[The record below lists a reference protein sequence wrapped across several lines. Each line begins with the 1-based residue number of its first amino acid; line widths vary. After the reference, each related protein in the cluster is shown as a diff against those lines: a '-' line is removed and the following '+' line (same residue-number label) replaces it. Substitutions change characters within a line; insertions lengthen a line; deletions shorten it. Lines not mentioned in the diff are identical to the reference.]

1 MSTRRFY
8 LVGFAALLLF
18 DTLTQVFFKLATRHA
33 GAFQANGS
41 WLLGIVH
48 NGWIFAALLGSV
60 LAFVTWMTLLKHA
73 PLGPAFA
80 ASYLEVVT
88 ILIVSVVYFG
98 ERLAPIQAV
107 GALCIVA
114 GIVCLG
120 IGKSKQDNA
129 EPAPAAPNS

>member
-8 LVGFAALLLF
+8 LLGFAALLLF
-18 DTLTQVFFKLATRHA
+18 DTLTQVFFKLATQHA
-33 GAFQANGS
+33 GAFQANSS

-48 NGWIFAALLGSV
+48 NGFAALLGSV